1 MKWEEN
7 LHVKMKTKQNK
18 KNREAK
24 IPSPYYPLSLGSEN
38 KTFGSNRQKRCC
50 INKKKEER
58 I

>member
-1 MKWEEN
+1 
-7 LHVKMKTKQNK
+7 MKTKQNK
-18 KNREAK
+18 PIKNREAK

-38 KTFGSNRQKRCC
+38 KTFGSNRQKMCC